1 MNDFI
6 SIVLPFIGLIVA
18 VVVMLTAEPKT
29 SKRLAVLAGGMAL
42 IGGLVIYSY
51 GYINQCG
58 DYLQGVIHSIF
69 SVCRMFLGDADFG
82 ELDNADELFPHWV
95 VTVNWLLHVLAVY
108 ATSSAAIA
116 IIGASALKKLR
127 FRFSRK
133 PLNIIY
139 GVHEATVRFGL
150 ELLERNPSE
159 LLVFVSEDV
168 QTYLSDSI
176 AETDA
181 ILRTDTKALA
191 ASEAFLKS
199 IGMGK
204 KERKLTLYALHPD
217 YDKNFE
223 YADALRLS
231 MKAKGIDSKRIS
243 LVIHGKEEE
252 CIKHLQIDTD
262 TKNPRQDPYGYGFV
276 TVFRENDLAVRLL
289 MQEYPPCS
297 TVSFKEDCTAAENFE
312 ALIIGFGQLG
322 QLVLRNVI
330 MNGQF
335 IGSTFR
341 ADVFES
347 DIRECSGHFINCF
360 PAVMSNYRV
369 EFHSND
375 GRSQAL
381 YAHLTERLDFV
392 KYIVV
397 CTGNVEADEE
407 IAEQLQ
413 EFISR
418 KRRNIPVYRCS
429 TQGVKVTDPDTTK
442 TTVYPLYHPD
452 VLATGTLDLMAM
464 AVNQYYNGEYSKGA
478 VEDWMGCDYFSRQSN
493 RACADFIPAMLKAA
507 GQEEAAVIQGEIK
520 KNELMKK
527 AKEDEKVVNENWNFT
542 DGQLT
547 VLGQME
553 HARWNAFHFCNGYV
567 TMSDEE
573 FESRAAAHRK
583 EKAETGTGKTRIS
596 KNTVDRTHACLI
608 SWDALNK
615 LDEKEI
621 AVTGKNPTY
630 QQKDKNNVN
639 LIPTMLLL
647 KNAAAK
653 ADSK

>member
-1 MNDFI
+1 MNEFI

-51 GYINQCG
+51 GYIDQCG
-58 DYLQGVIHSIF
+58 DYLQGVIHAIF

-82 ELDNADELFPHWV
+82 EFDRADELFPHWA

-127 FRFSRK
+127 FRFSGK

-150 ELLERNPSE
+150 ELLEQNPSE
-159 LLVFVSEDV
+159 FLVFVSEDV
-168 QTYLSDSI
+168 QTSLSDSI
-176 AETDA
+176 SETDA
-181 ILRTDTKALA
+181 VLRTDTKALA

-204 KERKLTLYALHPD
+204 KGRKLTLYALHPD

-223 YADALRLS
+223 YAEALRLS
-231 MKAKGIDSKRIS
+231 MKAEGIDSKQIS

-252 CIKHLQIDTD
+252 CIKHLQIDTS
-262 TKNPRQDPYGYGFV
+262 KKRGDPYGYGFV

-289 MQEYPPCS
+289 MKKYPPCS
-297 TVSFKEDCTAAENFE
+297 VIDFNEDCTAKENFE

-335 IGSTFR
+335 IGSKFR
-341 ADVFES
+341 ADVFEPE
-347 DIRECSGHFINCF
+347 IQERSGHFVNCF
-360 PAVMSNYRV
+360 PAVMSHYHV

-381 YAHLTERLDFV
+381 YTHLAGRLDHI
-392 KYIVV
+392 KYIAV
-397 CTGNVEADEE
+397 CTGNAEADEE
-407 IAEQLQ
+407 ITEQLQ

-418 KRRNIPVYRCS
+418 KCKNIPVYRCS
-429 TQGVKVTDPDTTK
+429 TQGIKVTDPKTAK

-493 RACADFIPAMLKAA
+493 RACADFMPAMLKAT
-507 GQEEAAVIQGEIK
+507 GKEEDAVIQGEIK

-527 AKEDEKVVNENWNFT
+527 AKKDEKVVNENWNFT
-542 DGQLT
+542 DTQLT

-573 FESRAAAHRK
+573 FESRAEAFRK
-583 EKAETGTGKTRIS
+583 EKAETGKGKTRIS
-596 KNTVDRTHACLI
+596 KNTVNRTHACLI
-608 SWDALNK
+608 SWDALNQ

-621 AVTGKNPTY
+621 AVTGKDPTY
-630 QQKDKNNVN
+630 QQKDKDNVN

-647 KNAAAK
+647 KDAAGK
-653 ADSK
+653 SKSK